1 MRAHVV
7 DDLAHAHK
15 QPGIIQ
21 HRLADIDAV
30 LTQLP
35 SFADQP
41 GCMGQSPH
49 RNRPVIGC
57 HAAELGVGHQH
68 CVCAQVSSADGG
80 DYTCGSSANNDDVY
94 HL

>member
-1 MRAHVV
+1 MRPHIV
-7 DDLAHAHK
+7 DNLAHTRK
-15 QPGIIQ
+15 QPGVIQ
-21 HRLADIDAV
+21 HRLADVDAV

-49 RNRPVIGC
+49 GNWPVIGC
-57 HAAELGVGHQH
+57 HATELGAGHKH
-68 CVCAQVSSADGG
+68 CVRAQVGSADGG
-80 DYTCGSSANNDDVY
+80 DYTCGSSANNDDVC